1 MFEDPKSAIRRHQ
14 LVKNSIPMTR
24 IKKNKR
30 KIMLDNKLYRTH

>member
-1 MFEDPKSAIRRHQ
+1 MFEDPKCAIRRYQ

-30 KIMLDNKLYRTH
+30 KIMLDSKLYRTH